1 MYVKLKSNN
10 YKSQYASGSIAKNTW
25 KHKHIVDARFHIKGK
40 THRITL

>member
-25 KHKHIVDARFHIKGK
+25 EHVVIFDARLHFKRR
-40 THRITL
+40 TQRITI

>member
-25 KHKHIVDARFHIKGK
+25 EARLHIKRR
-40 THRITL
+40 TPRITI

>member
-25 KHKHIVDARFHIKGK
+25 EHIVVFDARLHMKRR